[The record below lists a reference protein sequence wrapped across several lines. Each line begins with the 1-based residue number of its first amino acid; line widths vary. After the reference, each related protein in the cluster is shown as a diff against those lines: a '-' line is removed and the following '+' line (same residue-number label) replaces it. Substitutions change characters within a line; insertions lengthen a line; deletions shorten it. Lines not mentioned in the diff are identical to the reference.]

1 MEKFVILDDSY
12 LNEMAALYKAAF
24 SGEPWNDNWSD
35 ENQLL
40 EYVKEKAGG
49 FHALNYGLLVDDE
62 LVAVSLGQITH
73 WWEGTNYCLDELC
86 VSPDYQGSG
95 IGSRFMKMIEEDLK
109 TRNIHG
115 IFLQTDSDKPAYN
128 FYHKNGFNNLAKHIS
143 LFKGF

>member
-1 MEKFVILDDSY
+1 MEKFVILDNSY

-49 FHALNYGLLVDDE
+49 FHAINYGLLMDDE
-62 LVAVSLGQITH
+62 LVAISLGQITH

-86 VSPDYQGSG
+86 VSPDCQGNG
-95 IGSRFMKMIEEDLK
+95 TGSRFMKMIEEDLK

-128 FYHKNGFNNLAKHIS
+128 FYHKNGFKDLAKHIS
-143 LFKGF
+143 LFKGI